1 MMHKLYGDPHRV
13 IAAYC
18 KEIKQWPQIKPGDA
32 EAYRKFHN
40 FLLKCENI
48 TQLQTWNVLDTPE
61 ITCML
66 LSTLPGGTRD
76 RTLRRVL
83 LIRRKQEKEHELT
96 NVIDF
101 VNDENLIVSDPVF
114 SKEAVEQY
122 IDKKTKLRRAATYV
136 SGSKEKFVDL
146 AVRSPC
152 INCGENHQLDGCL
165 KFMDMALKDRINFLS
180 KKKYCFGCLQPM
192 KPKHNAKTCDKK
204 LNYRI
209 CSGGHSTAMHGCVP
223 KRKRDAQDDQRS
235 NENDESVSNSFADL
249 KTLSTVEKHQTKVIS
264 MCIVPVKVRTVAHG
278 KDVLTYAMLD
288 NCSQGSFI
296 QEALVKKMQTS
307 GRITTSNLKTL
318 NGERS

>member
-1 MMHKLYGDPHRV
+1 
-13 IAAYC
+13 
-18 KEIKQWPQIKPGDA
+18 
-32 EAYRKFHN
+32 
-40 FLLKCENI
+40 
-48 TQLQTWNVLDTPE
+48 
-61 ITCML
+61 ML

-83 LIRRKQEKEHELT
+83 LIRRKQEKEPELT
-96 NVIDF
+96 NVIEF

-235 NENDESVSNSFADL
+235 NENDESVSNSFAGL

-296 QEALVKKMQTS
+296 REALVKKMQTS
-307 GRITTSNLKTL
+307 GRKTTL
-318 NGERS
+318 NGERSESTTAIKGL